1 MPAIKNQKSKI
12 VKSSNCLRGLSFLSI
27 LPFMSYRTIVRH
39 LRACTPRCL
48 TIVRQDTL
56 GLALLVGFERLL
68 WFAFSASIRHERLAI
83 PRRCTMCPFLRHFG
97 QWVPNIMTC
106 ILTQKYA

>member
-1 MPAIKNQKSKI
+1 MPAIKKLKLRI
-12 VKSSNCLRGLSFLSI
+12 VKFSNCLRGLSFLSI
-27 LPFMSYRTIVRH
+27 LPFMSYRTIVLH

-68 WFAFSASIRHERLAI
+68 WFAFSTSIRHERLATLH
-83 PRRCTMCPFLRHFG
+83 RCTMCPFLRHFG
-97 QWVPNIMTC
+97 Q
-106 ILTQKYA
+106 